1 MLQLAAVNALSAVLF
16 GCLYVAA
23 AMGSLAPGAYVVGV
37 VALLPAATAL
47 WVRTERHRGRGQD
60 PLARL
65 GRAAV
70 GLVLSIVAV
79 PGLVLMPIFSL
90 QQQLPPEAFGERFV
104 PAMMVL
110 LLFSM
115 AFVVATNVA
124 GALFMMGSAALARLR
139 GPG

>member
-1 MLQLAAVNALSAVLF
+1 MLLLAAVNALSAVAF
-16 GCLYVAA
+16 ACLYVAA
-23 AMGSLAPGAYVVGV
+23 ATGSLAPGAYVVGV
-37 VALLPAATAL
+37 IALLPAAAAL
-47 WVRTERHRGRGQD
+47 WVRTEHHHGRGRD

-70 GLVLSIVAV
+70 GLVLALVAV

-90 QQQLPPEAFGERFV
+90 QQQLPPEALGERFV

-124 GALFMMGSAALARLR
+124 GVLFIVGSAALARLR
-139 GPG
+139 G